1 MVSLKCGQAAKE
13 IGLRNV
19 FASSVVYR
27 LGKSSITLQ

>member
-19 FASSVVYR
+19 FASAVVYR